1 MTTPDL
7 FRALMISLSALLVGV
22 VLFGGYAAWRDRYL
36 PVPRRAPIIIVL
48 LFIAGYI
55 LLLGEVIVE
64 RWLNL
69 GEQIG
74 TSAWLALIAVTMNVI
89 AVGLLVCSS
98 QPGPDMAE
106 RRAEFRRTV
115 SLFRKALSD
124 LDVLNQ
130 MNWEK
135 SNGHGD
141 PPHSR
146 YADTL
151 VTLSDENLEQL
162 LVAVQERRAGS
173 DRCDPAIPST
183 P

>member
-1 MTTPDL
+1 
-7 FRALMISLSALLVGV
+7 VGV
-22 VLFGGYAAWRDRYL
+22 VLFGGYAAWRDRFL
-36 PVPRRAPIIIVL
+36 PVPRRAPIVIVL

-69 GEQIG
+69 GERIDM
-74 TSAWLALIAVTMNVI
+74 SAWLALAAVTMNVV
-89 AVGLLVCSS
+89 AVGMLVRSS
-98 QPGPDMAE
+98 QPGPGMAE
-106 RRAEFRRTV
+106 RQAEFRRTV
-115 SLFRKALSD
+115 ALFRKALSD

-130 MNWEK
+130 MNWERC
-135 SNGHGD
+135 NGNGE

-151 VTLSDENLEQL
+151 TELSDENLEQL
-162 LVAVQERRAGS
+162 LTAVQARRAGS
-173 DRCDPAIPST
+173 EPLPN